1 MPTITC
7 KLKDLNQLATT
18 QLTAAELEKAIL
30 YAKGE
35 IKEYDP
41 VSDEVK
47 IELQDTNRPDLWTVE
62 GIARQLRYVMKHTG
76 NTYPW
81 TKDGA
86 MPVIGDMTIDKTLD
100 YRPFAGAII
109 AKNVNV
115 TNDFLIGMI
124 QTQEKLAGGL
134 GRNRS
139 SLSIGIYDLDQVTF
153 PVHYKA
159 VGRREISFV
168 PLEMDRP
175 LTPEEILKL
184 HPKGVEYAHILE
196 GCAQVPMLVDDSG
209 EVMSFP
215 PIINSRSSG
224 EVHTGKRNLFVEATG
239 TSFMQLVMALNIFAA
254 DMFDRGAEICG
265 VRVHYDIDTP
275 LGRDVVMPINHVR
288 RNTVDTKMVKRWLG
302 RSFSVQDMENTL
314 QNYGYTVQKTDT
326 ENQSVTVAM
335 PAWRQDLLHPVDI
348 MEDLAIAVGYDSF
361 TPEMPGYF
369 TVGKISPR
377 TVFEDRI
384 RDIILSF
391 GYEEII
397 SNILC
402 AKDEFTDYVREPDR
416 QIVEI
421 DNPMNINYAAL
432 RDMILPSLLR
442 VERDSSQAPYPH
454 RLFETG
460 EVTVLDDKT
469 VTGCATRRRLAV
481 LIADREA
488 EFAHC
493 HSCLESLLFNLELSS
508 VLVQQDRPMFLP
520 GRAAKVMVSG
530 KEMGWIGEVH
540 PEALDRFG
548 ILMPCAAFEI
558 DLDLL
563 REQVDAN
570 RDIL

>member
-1 MPTITC
+1 
-7 KLKDLNQLATT
+7 
-18 QLTAAELEKAIL
+18 
-30 YAKGE
+30 
-35 IKEYDP
+35 
-41 VSDEVK
+41 
-47 IELQDTNRPDLWTVE
+47 
-62 GIARQLRYVMKHTG
+62 
-76 NTYPW
+76 
-81 TKDGA
+81 
-86 MPVIGDMTIDKTLD
+86 
-100 YRPFAGAII
+100 
-109 AKNVNV
+109 
-115 TNDFLIGMI
+115 MI